1 MPVTLYR
8 ADSRE
13 PDAIAAAE
21 GFGGRKP
28 LSLDQARSI
37 AARFFDGNAA
47 VDLPDRAAP
56 GLSVALAARPGQPIT
71 LGDMVRVAKA
81 EKSGD
86 TVHIS
91 TDLTPAC
98 GGYANGADGSGR
110 PNLTYRIDVPTDPF
124 YVFKQNIN
132 GSTPA
137 HPTSTVHGFDASI
150 AGAVRPALIMDNPD
164 PRQATMIAIV
174 SSGDE
179 VTFLTKVPQ
188 DWVTQSRAQDRNQA
202 SGFAAWQDMPARDP
216 LRAPAVVPPV
226 HAEAVVAPP
235 RVDPVVPP
243 RVEAVAPVHAEAV
256 VAPPRVAP
264 VPPPRV
270 DPVEVAVPPRHEPVV
285 APPRVDARPAQEA
298 PRDGAHPYQSAEHP
312 YNRLLNQAI
321 TGITA
326 LGEGNAYNR
335 SEQTRLDA
343 AVSLVHAARRGQI
356 DSIDSVVYN
365 HDGQRLF
372 AVQGDAQSD
381 AAKRTFVQRQ
391 DTQKPA
397 VGADA
402 AAEDLQQRQAPQAQ
416 VAVQNR

>member
-1 MPVTLYR
+1 MPVTLFR
-8 ADSRE
+8 ADSRAPE
-13 PDAIAAAE
+13 AIAEAE

-37 AARFFDGNAA
+37 ATRFFDGNAA

-56 GLSVALAARPGQPIT
+56 GLSVALAARPGQTIT

-91 TDLTPAC
+91 TDLTQAC

-124 YVFKQNIN
+124 YVYKQNIN
-132 GSTPA
+132 GSMPA
-137 HPTSTVHGFDASI
+137 QPTATAQTFDATI
-150 AGAVRPALIMDNPD
+150 AGAVRPALVMDNPD

-188 DWVTQSRAQDRNQA
+188 DWVTQFRTQDRAQA
-202 SGFAAWQDMPARDP
+202 SGFSAWQDMPARDQQQ
-216 LRAPAVVPPV
+216 APQA
-226 HAEAVVAPP
+226 VAPQQAQAP
-235 RVDPVVPP
+235 VQAHVQAPPQVDPVVAPA
-243 RVEAVAPVHAEAV
+243 RVEPA
-256 VAPPRVAP
+256 RI
-264 VPPPRV
+264 
-270 DPVEVAVPPRHEPVV
+270 EPVV
-285 APPRVDARPAQEA
+285 APPRADARADA
-298 PRDGAHPYQSAEHP
+298 RVDGAHPYQSPDHP
-312 YNRLLNQAI
+312 YNRLLTQADA
-321 TGITA
+321 GVAA
-326 LGEGNAYNR
+326 LGEGNVYNR

-356 DSIDSVVYN
+356 DSIDSVAYN

-391 DTQKPA
+391 DIQKPA
-397 VGADA
+397 VGTDA

-416 VAVQNR
+416 VAVQGR

>member
-8 ADSRE
+8 ADSRAPE
-13 PDAIAAAE
+13 AIAEAE
-21 GFGGRKP
+21 GFGGRRP

-37 AARFFDGNAA
+37 AARFFDGNAV

-56 GLSVALAARPGQPIT
+56 GLTVALASRPGQPIT

-91 TDLTPAC
+91 TDLTQAC

-110 PNLTYRIDVPTDPF
+110 PNFTYRIDVPTDPF

-150 AGAVRPALIMDNPD
+150 AGAVRPALVMDNPD

-188 DWVTQSRAQDRNQA
+188 DWVTQSRAQDRAQP
-202 SGFAAWQDMPARDP
+202 SGFAAWQDMPQNQPARE
-216 LRAPAVVPPV
+216 AQQSPAVVPPV
-226 HAEAVVAPP
+226 HAEPVVAAP
-235 RVDPVVPP
+235 RVDAVVPP
-243 RVEAVAPVHAEAV
+243 A
-256 VAPPRVAP
+256 
-264 VPPPRV
+264 RV
-270 DPVEVAVPPRHEPVV
+270 DPVEVVAPPPRHEPAV
-285 APPRVDARPAQEA
+285 APPRVEVPRVDAPRVDARPAPEA
-298 PRDGAHPYQSAEHP
+298 PRDGAHPYQSPDHP
-312 YNRLLNQAI
+312 YNRLLNQAV

-356 DSIDSVVYN
+356 DSIDSVAYN

-381 AAKRTFVQRQ
+381 AVKRTFVQRQ
-391 DTQKPA
+391 DIQKPA

-416 VAVQNR
+416 VAVQDR

>member
-8 ADSRE
+8 ADSRD
-13 PDAIAAAE
+13 PDVIATAE

-28 LSLDQARSI
+28 LTLEQARSV

-56 GLSVALAARPGQPIT
+56 GLREAIANREGKPIT

-91 TDLTPAC
+91 TDLTQAC
-98 GGYANGADGSGR
+98 GGYASGVDGNKK
-110 PNLTYRIDVPTDPF
+110 PNLTYKIDVPTDPF

-137 HPTSTVHGFDASI
+137 HPTSTVQGFDASI

-188 DWVTQSRAQDRNQA
+188 DWVTQFRTQDRGQPG
-202 SGFAAWQDMPARDP
+202 GFSAWQDMPARDQQQ
-216 LRAPAVVPPV
+216 APPVAPPV
-226 HAEAVVAPP
+226 HAEPVVAPP
-235 RVDPVVPP
+235 RVDPVVLP
-243 RVEAVAPVHAEAV
+243 RVEP
-256 VAPPRVAP
+256 VAPPRRPEQVDVVA
-264 VPPPRV
+264 
-270 DPVEVAVPPRHEPVV
+270 PPRHEPVV
-285 APPRVDARPAQEA
+285 APPRVEARPVPA
-298 PRDGAHPYQSAEHP
+298 PVHEGPHPYQSPDHP
-312 YNRLLNQAI
+312 YNRLLTQAI
-321 TGITA
+321 TGVTA

-335 SEQTRLDA
+335 SEQSRLDA
-343 AVSLVHAARRGQI
+343 AVSLVHAARRSQI
-356 DSIDSVVYN
+356 ESIDSVVYN

-391 DTQKPA
+391 DMQKPA
-397 VGADA
+397 VEVETVAQ
-402 AAEDLQQRQAPQAQ
+402 DLQQGRAQQAQ
-416 VAVQNR
+416 ATVQGR

>member
-1 MPVTLYR
+1 MPVTLFR
-8 ADSRE
+8 ADSRAPE
-13 PDAIAAAE
+13 AIAEAE

-28 LSLDQARSI
+28 LSLEQARSV

-56 GLSVALAARPGQPIT
+56 GLREALDAREGRTIT

-86 TVHIS
+86 TIHIS
-91 TDLTPAC
+91 TDLTQAC
-98 GGYANGADGSGR
+98 GGYANGSDGNGR
-110 PNLTYRIDVPTDPF
+110 PYLTYRIDVPTDPF
-124 YVFKQNIN
+124 HVYRQNIN
-132 GSTPA
+132 GSLPGQ
-137 HPTSTVHGFDASI
+137 PTATVQTFDATI
-150 AGAVRPALIMDNPD
+150 AGAVRPALVMDNPD

-188 DWVTQSRAQDRNQA
+188 DWVTRFRTQDRTQA
-202 SGFAAWQDMPARDP
+202 SGFSAWQDMPARD
-216 LRAPAVVPPV
+216 RQQAPQVVAPQQ
-226 HAEAVVAPP
+226 AEAVVAPP
-235 RVDPVVPP
+235 RE
-243 RVEAVAPVHAEAV
+243 EAV
-256 VAPPRVAP
+256 

-270 DPVEVAVPPRHEPVV
+270 EPVAVVGPPPRVEPVV
-285 APPRVDARPAQEA
+285 APPRAEARADGRA
-298 PRDGAHPYQSAEHP
+298 DGAHPYQSPEHP
-312 YNRLLNQAI
+312 YNRLLTQAI
-321 TGITA
+321 AGVTA

-356 DSIDSVVYN
+356 DSIDSVAYN

-372 AVQGDAQSD
+372 AVQGEVQSD
-381 AAKRTFVQRQ
+381 AVKRTFVQRQ
-391 DTQKPA
+391 DIQKPA
-397 VGADA
+397 VGAEA

-416 VAVQNR
+416 AVVQGR

>member
-1 MPVTLYR
+1 MPVTLFR
-8 ADSRE
+8 ADSRAPE
-13 PDAIAAAE
+13 AIAEAE

-56 GLSVALAARPGQPIT
+56 GLTVALAARPNQTIT

-91 TDLTPAC
+91 TDLTQAC

-124 YVFKQNIN
+124 YVYKQNIN
-132 GSTPA
+132 GSMPA
-137 HPTSTVHGFDASI
+137 QPTATAQTFDATI
-150 AGAVRPALIMDNPD
+150 AGAVRPALVMDNPD

-188 DWVTQSRAQDRNQA
+188 DWVTQFRTQDRAQA
-202 SGFAAWQDMPARDP
+202 SGFSAWQDMPARDQQQ
-216 LRAPAVVPPV
+216 APQVVAPQQAQAPVQVQAQAAPQVAAVVPPPQ
-226 HAEAVVAPP
+226 ADPVVAPA
-235 RVDPVVPP
+235 
-243 RVEAVAPVHAEAV
+243 RVEPA
-256 VAPPRVAP
+256 RV
-264 VPPPRV
+264 
-270 DPVEVAVPPRHEPVV
+270 EPVV
-285 APPRVDARPAQEA
+285 APPRAEARADARV
-298 PRDGAHPYQSAEHP
+298 DGAHPYQSPDHP
-312 YNRLLNQAI
+312 YNRMLTQAI
-321 TGITA
+321 AGVTA

-356 DSIDSVVYN
+356 DSIDSVAYN

-391 DTQKPA
+391 DIQKPA

-416 VAVQNR
+416 VAVQGR

>member
-1 MPVTLYR
+1 MPVTLFR
-8 ADSRE
+8 ADSRAPE
-13 PDAIAAAE
+13 AIAEAE
-21 GFGGRKP
+21 GFGGRRP
-28 LSLDQARSI
+28 LTLDQARSV

-56 GLSVALAARPGQPIT
+56 GLTVALAARPNQTIT

-91 TDLTPAC
+91 TDLTQAC

-124 YVFKQNIN
+124 YVYKQNIN
-132 GSTPA
+132 GSMPA
-137 HPTSTVHGFDASI
+137 QPTATAQTFDATI
-150 AGAVRPALIMDNPD
+150 AGAVRPALVMDNPD

-188 DWVTQSRAQDRNQA
+188 DWVTQFRTQDRAQA
-202 SGFAAWQDMPARDP
+202 SGFSAWQDMPAHDQQQ
-216 LRAPAVVPPV
+216 APQVVEPQQVQAPVQVQAQVQAPPQVAAVVPPPQ
-226 HAEAVVAPP
+226 ADPVVAPA
-235 RVDPVVPP
+235 
-243 RVEAVAPVHAEAV
+243 RVEPA
-256 VAPPRVAP
+256 RV
-264 VPPPRV
+264 
-270 DPVEVAVPPRHEPVV
+270 EPVV
-285 APPRVDARPAQEA
+285 APPRAEARAEVRADARV
-298 PRDGAHPYQSAEHP
+298 DGAHPYQSPDHP
-312 YNRLLNQAI
+312 YNRMLTQAI
-321 TGITA
+321 AGVTA

-356 DSIDSVVYN
+356 DSIDSVAYN

-391 DTQKPA
+391 DIQKPA

-402 AAEDLQQRQAPQAQ
+402 AAEDLQQRQAPLAQ
-416 VAVQNR
+416 VAVQGR

>member
-8 ADSRE
+8 ADSRAPE
-13 PDAIAAAE
+13 AIAEAE
-21 GFGGRKP
+21 GFGGRRP

-37 AARFFDGNAA
+37 AARFFDGNAV

-56 GLSVALAARPGQPIT
+56 GLTVALASRPGQPIT

-91 TDLTPAC
+91 TDLTQAC

-110 PNLTYRIDVPTDPF
+110 PNFTYRIDVPTDPF

-150 AGAVRPALIMDNPD
+150 AGAVRPALVMDNPD

-188 DWVTQSRAQDRNQA
+188 DWVTQSRAQDRAQP

-226 HAEAVVAPP
+226 HAEAVVAAP
-235 RVDPVVPP
+235 RVDAVVPP
-243 RVEAVAPVHAEAV
+243 A
-256 VAPPRVAP
+256 
-264 VPPPRV
+264 RV
-270 DPVEVAVPPRHEPVV
+270 DPVEVVAPPPRHEPAV
-285 APPRVDARPAQEA
+285 APPRVEVPRVDAPRVDARPAPEA
-298 PRDGAHPYQSAEHP
+298 PRDGAHPYQSPDHP
-312 YNRLLNQAI
+312 YNRLLNQAV

-356 DSIDSVVYN
+356 DSIDSVAYN

-381 AAKRTFVQRQ
+381 AVKRTFVQRQ
-391 DTQKPA
+391 DIQKPA

-416 VAVQNR
+416 VAVQDR

>member
-1 MPVTLYR
+1 MPVTLFR
-8 ADSRE
+8 ADSRAPE
-13 PDAIAAAE
+13 AIAEAE
-21 GFGGRKP
+21 GFGGRRP
-28 LSLDQARSI
+28 LTLDQARSV
-37 AARFFDGNAA
+37 AARFFDGNAV

-56 GLSVALAARPGQPIT
+56 GLTVALAARPNQTIT

-91 TDLTPAC
+91 TDLTQAC

-124 YVFKQNIN
+124 YVYKQNIN
-132 GSTPA
+132 GSMPA
-137 HPTSTVHGFDASI
+137 QPTATAQTFDATI
-150 AGAVRPALIMDNPD
+150 AGAVRPALVMDNPD

-188 DWVTQSRAQDRNQA
+188 DWVTQFRTQDRAQA
-202 SGFAAWQDMPARDP
+202 SGFSAWQDMPARDQQQ
-216 LRAPAVVPPV
+216 APQVVAPQQVQAPVQVQAQVQAAPQVAAVVPPPQ
-226 HAEAVVAPP
+226 ADPVVAPA
-235 RVDPVVPP
+235 
-243 RVEAVAPVHAEAV
+243 RVEPA
-256 VAPPRVAP
+256 RV
-264 VPPPRV
+264 
-270 DPVEVAVPPRHEPVV
+270 EPVV
-285 APPRVDARPAQEA
+285 APPRAEARADARV
-298 PRDGAHPYQSAEHP
+298 DGAHPYQSPDHP
-312 YNRLLNQAI
+312 YNRMLTQAI
-321 TGITA
+321 AGVTA

-356 DSIDSVVYN
+356 DSIDSVAYN

-391 DTQKPA
+391 DIQKPA
-397 VGADA
+397 IGADA

-416 VAVQNR
+416 VAVQGR

>member
-1 MPVTLYR
+1 MPVTLFR
-8 ADSRE
+8 ADSRAPE
-13 PDAIAAAE
+13 AIAEAE
-21 GFGGRKP
+21 GFGGRRP
-28 LSLDQARSI
+28 LTLDQARSV

-56 GLSVALAARPGQPIT
+56 GLTVALAARPNQTIT

-91 TDLTPAC
+91 TDLTQAC

-124 YVFKQNIN
+124 YVYKQNIN
-132 GSTPA
+132 GSMPA
-137 HPTSTVHGFDASI
+137 QPTATAQTFDATI
-150 AGAVRPALIMDNPD
+150 AGAVRPALVMDNPD

-188 DWVTQSRAQDRNQA
+188 DWVTQFRTQDRAQA
-202 SGFAAWQDMPARDP
+202 SGFSAWQDMPARDP
-216 LRAPAVVPPV
+216 QQAPQVVAPQQVQAPVQVQAQVQAPPQAAAVVPPPQ
-226 HAEAVVAPP
+226 ADPVVAPA
-235 RVDPVVPP
+235 
-243 RVEAVAPVHAEAV
+243 RVEPA
-256 VAPPRVAP
+256 RV
-264 VPPPRV
+264 
-270 DPVEVAVPPRHEPVV
+270 EPVV
-285 APPRVDARPAQEA
+285 APPRAEARAEVRADARV
-298 PRDGAHPYQSAEHP
+298 DGAHPYQSPEHP
-312 YNRLLNQAI
+312 YNRMLTQAI
-321 TGITA
+321 AGVTA

-356 DSIDSVVYN
+356 DSIDSIAYN

-391 DTQKPA
+391 DIQKPA
-397 VGADA
+397 LGADA
-402 AAEDLQQRQAPQAQ
+402 AAEDLQQRQAPQQAQ
-416 VAVQNR
+416 VAVQGR

>member
-1 MPVTLYR
+1 MPVTLFR
-8 ADSRE
+8 ADSRAPE
-13 PDAIAAAE
+13 AIAEAE
-21 GFGGRKP
+21 GFGGRRP
-28 LSLDQARSI
+28 LTLDQARSV

-56 GLSVALAARPGQPIT
+56 GLTVALAARPNQTIT

-91 TDLTPAC
+91 TDLTQAC

-124 YVFKQNIN
+124 YVYKQNIN
-132 GSTPA
+132 GSMPA
-137 HPTSTVHGFDASI
+137 QPTATAQTFDATI
-150 AGAVRPALIMDNPD
+150 AGAVRPALVMDNPD

-188 DWVTQSRAQDRNQA
+188 DWVTQFRTQDRAQA
-202 SGFAAWQDMPARDP
+202 SGFSAWQDMPARDQQQ
-216 LRAPAVVPPV
+216 APQVVAPQQAQAPVQVQAQAAPQVAAVVPPPQ
-226 HAEAVVAPP
+226 ADPVVAPA
-235 RVDPVVPP
+235 
-243 RVEAVAPVHAEAV
+243 RVEPA
-256 VAPPRVAP
+256 RV
-264 VPPPRV
+264 
-270 DPVEVAVPPRHEPVV
+270 EPVV
-285 APPRVDARPAQEA
+285 APPRAEARADARV
-298 PRDGAHPYQSAEHP
+298 DGAHPYQSPDHP
-312 YNRLLNQAI
+312 YNRMLTQAI
-321 TGITA
+321 AGVTA

-356 DSIDSVVYN
+356 DSIDSVAYN

-391 DTQKPA
+391 DIQKPA

-416 VAVQNR
+416 VAVQGR

>member
-1 MPVTLYR
+1 MPVTLFR
-8 ADSRE
+8 ADSRAPE
-13 PDAIAAAE
+13 AIAEAE
-21 GFGGRKP
+21 GFGGRRP
-28 LSLDQARSI
+28 LTLDQARSV

-56 GLSVALAARPGQPIT
+56 GLTVALAARPNQTIT

-91 TDLTPAC
+91 TDLTQAC

-124 YVFKQNIN
+124 YVYKQNIN
-132 GSTPA
+132 GSMPA
-137 HPTSTVHGFDASI
+137 QPTATAQTFDATI
-150 AGAVRPALIMDNPD
+150 AGAVRPALVMDNPD

-188 DWVTQSRAQDRNQA
+188 DWVTQFRTQDRAQA
-202 SGFAAWQDMPARDP
+202 SGFSAWQDMPARDQQQ
-216 LRAPAVVPPV
+216 APQ
-226 HAEAVVAPP
+226 VVAPQQVQAP
-235 RVDPVVPP
+235 VQVQAQVQAPPQADPVVAPA
-243 RVEAVAPVHAEAV
+243 RVEPA
-256 VAPPRVAP
+256 RV
-264 VPPPRV
+264 
-270 DPVEVAVPPRHEPVV
+270 EPVV
-285 APPRVDARPAQEA
+285 APPRAEARAEVRADARVDARV
-298 PRDGAHPYQSAEHP
+298 DGAHPYQSPDHP
-312 YNRLLNQAI
+312 YNRMLTQAI
-321 TGITA
+321 AGVTA

-356 DSIDSVVYN
+356 DSIDSVAYN

-391 DTQKPA
+391 DIQKPA

-402 AAEDLQQRQAPQAQ
+402 AAEDLQQRQAPLAQ
-416 VAVQNR
+416 VAVQGR

>member
-1 MPVTLYR
+1 MPVTLFR
-8 ADSRE
+8 ADSRAPE
-13 PDAIAAAE
+13 AIAEAE

-37 AARFFDGNAA
+37 ATRFFDGNAA

-56 GLSVALAARPGQPIT
+56 GLSVALAARPGQTIT

-91 TDLTPAC
+91 TDLTQAC

-124 YVFKQNIN
+124 YVYKQNIN
-132 GSTPA
+132 GSMPA
-137 HPTSTVHGFDASI
+137 QPTATAQTFDATI
-150 AGAVRPALIMDNPD
+150 AGAVRPALVMDNPD

-188 DWVTQSRAQDRNQA
+188 DWVTQFRTQDRAQA
-202 SGFAAWQDMPARDP
+202 SGFSAWQDMPVRDQQQ
-216 LRAPAVVPPV
+216 APQ
-226 HAEAVVAPP
+226 VVAPQQAQVP
-235 RVDPVVPP
+235 VQAHVQAPPQVAPVVPP
-243 RVEAVAPVHAEAV
+243 QVD
-256 VAPPRVAP
+256 
-264 VPPPRV
+264 V
-270 DPVEVAVPPRHEPVV
+270 DPVAAPARVEPARIQPVV
-285 APPRVDARPAQEA
+285 APPRADARADA
-298 PRDGAHPYQSAEHP
+298 RVDGAHPYQSPDHP
-312 YNRLLNQAI
+312 YNRLLTQADA
-321 TGITA
+321 GVAA
-326 LGEGNAYNR
+326 LGEGNVYNR

-356 DSIDSVVYN
+356 DSIDSVAYN

-391 DTQKPA
+391 DIQKPA
-397 VGADA
+397 VGTDA

-416 VAVQNR
+416 VAVQGR

>member
-8 ADSRE
+8 ADSRAPE
-13 PDAIAAAE
+13 AIAEAE

-56 GLSVALAARPGQPIT
+56 GLSVALASRPGQPIT

-150 AGAVRPALIMDNPD
+150 AGAVRPALVMDNPD

-188 DWVTQSRAQDRNQA
+188 EWVTQSRAQDRNQA

-216 LRAPAVVPPV
+216 LRAPAVV
-226 HAEAVVAPP
+226 
-235 RVDPVVPP
+235 
-243 RVEAVAPVHAEAV
+243 APVHAEPVVAAPRVDAV
-256 VAPPRVAP
+256 VPPV
-264 VPPPRV
+264 RV
-270 DPVEVAVPPRHEPVV
+270 DPVEVVAPPPRHEPVV
-285 APPRVDARPAQEA
+285 APPRVEAPRVEAPRVEAPRPDARPAPEPA
-298 PRDGAHPYQSAEHP
+298 RDGAHPYQSPEHP
-312 YNRLLNQAI
+312 YNRLLAQASA
-321 TGITA
+321 GVTA
-326 LGEGNAYNR
+326 LGEGNVYNR

-356 DSIDSVVYN
+356 DSIDSVAYN

-372 AVQGDAQSD
+372 AVQGDVQSD

-391 DTQKPA
+391 DIQKPA

-402 AAEDLQQRQAPQAQ
+402 AAEDLQQRQGPQVQA
-416 VAVQNR
+416 AVQGR

>member
-1 MPVTLYR
+1 MPVTLFR
-8 ADSRE
+8 ADSRAPE
-13 PDAIAAAE
+13 AIAEAE

-37 AARFFDGNAA
+37 ATRFFDGNAA

-56 GLSVALAARPGQPIT
+56 GLTVALAARPGQTIT

-91 TDLTPAC
+91 TDLTQAC

-124 YVFKQNIN
+124 YVYKQNIN
-132 GSTPA
+132 GSMPA
-137 HPTSTVHGFDASI
+137 QPTATAQTFDATI
-150 AGAVRPALIMDNPD
+150 AGAVRPALVMDNPD

-188 DWVTQSRAQDRNQA
+188 DWVTQFRTQDRAQA
-202 SGFAAWQDMPARDP
+202 SGFSAWQDMPARDQQQ
-216 LRAPAVVPPV
+216 APQA
-226 HAEAVVAPP
+226 VAPQQAQAP
-235 RVDPVVPP
+235 VQAHVQAPPQVDPVVAPA
-243 RVEAVAPVHAEAV
+243 RVEPA
-256 VAPPRVAP
+256 RI
-264 VPPPRV
+264 
-270 DPVEVAVPPRHEPVV
+270 EPVV
-285 APPRVDARPAQEA
+285 APPRADARADA
-298 PRDGAHPYQSAEHP
+298 RVDGAHPYQSPDHP
-312 YNRLLNQAI
+312 YNRLLTQADA
-321 TGITA
+321 GVAA
-326 LGEGNAYNR
+326 LGEGNVYNR

-356 DSIDSVVYN
+356 DSIDSVAYN

-381 AAKRTFVQRQ
+381 AAKRTFVQHQ
-391 DTQKPA
+391 DIQKPA
-397 VGADA
+397 VGTDA

-416 VAVQNR
+416 VAVQGR

>member
-37 AARFFDGNAA
+37 AARFFDGNAV

-56 GLSVALAARPGQPIT
+56 GLSVALASRPGQPIT

-137 HPTSTVHGFDASI
+137 HPTSTVHGFDATI
-150 AGAVRPALIMDNPD
+150 AGAVRPALVMDNPD

-188 DWVTQSRAQDRNQA
+188 DWVTQSRAQDRAQP

-226 HAEAVVAPP
+226 HAE
-235 RVDPVVPP
+235 
-243 RVEAVAPVHAEAV
+243 
-256 VAPPRVAP
+256 
-264 VPPPRV
+264 
-270 DPVEVAVPPRHEPVV
+270 PVV
-285 APPRVDARPAQEA
+285 APPRVDAVVPPARLDPVEVVAPPPRHEPIVAPPRVEA
-298 PRDGAHPYQSAEHP
+298 PRVDAPRVDARPAPDVPRDGTHPYQSPDHP
-312 YNRLLNQAI
+312 YNRLLNQAV

-381 AAKRTFVQRQ
+381 AVKRTFVQRQ
-391 DTQKPA
+391 DIQKPA

-402 AAEDLQQRQAPQAQ
+402 AAEDLQQRQTPQAQ
-416 VAVQNR
+416 AVVQGR

>member
-1 MPVTLYR
+1 MPVTLFR

-13 PDAIAAAE
+13 PDAIAGAE

-37 AARFFDGNAA
+37 AARFFDGDAV

-56 GLSVALAARPGQPIT
+56 GLREAIAARECRTIT

-91 TDLTPAC
+91 TDLTQAC

-110 PNLTYRIDVPTDPF
+110 PNLTYRIEVPTDPF
-124 YVFKQNIN
+124 HVFKQNIN
-132 GSTPA
+132 GSMPA
-137 HPTSTVHGFDASI
+137 QPTSTVHGFDAGI
-150 AGAVRPALIMDNPD
+150 AGAVRPALVMDNPD

-174 SSGDE
+174 SNGDE

-188 DWVTQSRAQDRNQA
+188 DWVTQFRRQDRDQPSGFSEWQAMPGRAQQA
-202 SGFAAWQDMPARDP
+202 PQQAAPQVQVQAQVQAQVDPVVIPVAVPVVAPAR
-216 LRAPAVVPPV
+216 
-226 HAEAVVAPP
+226 AEAVVAPP
-235 RVDPVVPP
+235 R
-243 RVEAVAPVHAEAV
+243 AEVRADV
-256 VAPPRVAP
+256 RA
-264 VPPPRV
+264 
-270 DPVEVAVPPRHEPVV
+270 
-285 APPRVDARPAQEA
+285 
-298 PRDGAHPYQSAEHP
+298 DGAHPYQSPDHP
-312 YNRLLNQAI
+312 YNRLLTQAV

-335 SEQTRLDA
+335 TEQTRLDA

-356 DSIDSVVYN
+356 DSIDSVAYN

-372 AVQGDAQSD
+372 AMQGDAQSD
-381 AAKRTFVQRQ
+381 AVKRSFVQRQ
-391 DTQKPA
+391 DIQKPA
-397 VGADA
+397 VDPDA
-402 AAEDLQQRQAPQAQ
+402 AAVDLPQRQAQQARP
-416 VAVQNR
+416 AVPAL

>member
-1 MPVTLYR
+1 MPVTLFR
-8 ADSRE
+8 ADSRAPE
-13 PDAIAAAE
+13 AIAEAE

-37 AARFFDGNAA
+37 ATRFFDGNAA

-56 GLSVALAARPGQPIT
+56 GLTEALRAREGRPIT

-110 PNLTYRIDVPTDPF
+110 PNLTYRIDVPADPF

-137 HPTSTVHGFDASI
+137 QPTSTVHGFDATI
-150 AGAVRPALIMDNPD
+150 AGAVRPALVMDNPD

-188 DWVTQSRAQDRNQA
+188 DWVTQFRTQDRAQA
-202 SGFAAWQDMPARDP
+202 SGFSAWQDMPARDQQQ
-216 LRAPAVVPPV
+216 APQVVAPQQVQAPVQAPAQVQAQVQAPPQVAAVVPPLQ
-226 HAEAVVAPP
+226 AE
-235 RVDPVVPP
+235 PVVVPA
-243 RVEAVAPVHAEAV
+243 RVEPARLEPV
-256 VAPPRVAP
+256 RV
-264 VPPPRV
+264 
-270 DPVEVAVPPRHEPVV
+270 EPVV
-285 APPRVDARPAQEA
+285 APPRAEARAEGRA
-298 PRDGAHPYQSAEHP
+298 DGAHPYQSPDHP
-312 YNRLLNQAI
+312 YNRMLTQAI
-321 TGITA
+321 TGVTA

-356 DSIDSVVYN
+356 DSIDSVAYN

-391 DTQKPA
+391 DVQKPA
-397 VGADA
+397 VNADA

-416 VAVQNR
+416 VAVQGR

>member
-8 ADSRE
+8 ADSRAPE
-13 PDAIAAAE
+13 AIAEAE

-56 GLSVALAARPGQPIT
+56 GLTVALASRPGQPIT

-150 AGAVRPALIMDNPD
+150 AGAVRPALVMDNPD

-174 SSGDE
+174 SGGDE

-188 DWVTQSRAQDRNQA
+188 DWVTQSRSQDRAQP
-202 SGFAAWQDMPARDP
+202 SGFAAWEDMPAREAQ
-216 LRAPAVVPPV
+216 RAPAVVPPV
-226 HAEAVVAPP
+226 HAEPVVAPP
-235 RVDPVVPP
+235 RVD
-243 RVEAVAPVHAEAV
+243 AVALPQVEPVALRRAE
-256 VAPPRVAP
+256 
-264 VPPPRV
+264 
-270 DPVEVAVPPRHEPVV
+270 PVEVAPPPRHEPVV
-285 APPRVDARPAQEA
+285 APPRVEAPRVEAPRAEPPRVEA
-298 PRDGAHPYQSAEHP
+298 PRDGAHPYQSPDHP
-312 YNRLLNQAI
+312 YNRLLNQAVA
-321 TGITA
+321 GITA

-381 AAKRTFVQRQ
+381 AVKRTFVQRQ
-391 DTQKPA
+391 DIQKPA

-402 AAEDLQQRQAPQAQ
+402 AAEDLPQRQAPQAQ
-416 VAVQNR
+416 AAVQER

>member
-1 MPVTLYR
+1 MPVTLFR

-37 AARFFDGNAA
+37 AARFFDGNAV

-56 GLSVALAARPGQPIT
+56 GLREALTAREGRTIT

-91 TDLTPAC
+91 TDLTQAC

-110 PNLTYRIDVPTDPF
+110 PNLTYRIEVPTDPF
-124 YVFKQNIN
+124 HVFKQNIN
-132 GSTPA
+132 GSMPA
-137 HPTSTVHGFDASI
+137 QPTSTVHGFDASI
-150 AGAVRPALIMDNPD
+150 AGAVRPALVMDNPD

-174 SSGDE
+174 SNGDE

-188 DWVTQSRAQDRNQA
+188 DWVTQFRRQDRDEPSGFSEWQAMPGRAQQQA
-202 SGFAAWQDMPARDP
+202 PQQAEPQVQVQPQVQAQQPPPQVAPVVQPPQVDP
-216 LRAPAVVPPV
+216 VVVP
-226 HAEAVVAPP
+226 VVAPP
-235 RVDPVVPP
+235 R
-243 RVEAVAPVHAEAV
+243 A
-256 VAPPRVAP
+256 
-264 VPPPRV
+264 
-270 DPVEVAVPPRHEPVV
+270 EPVV
-285 APPRVDARPAQEA
+285 APPRAEVRADARA
-298 PRDGAHPYQSAEHP
+298 DGAHPYQSPDHP
-312 YNRLLNQAI
+312 YNGLLNQAI
-321 TGITA
+321 VGITA
-326 LGEGNAYNR
+326 LGEANAYNR
-335 SEQTRLDA
+335 SEQVRLDA

-356 DSIDSVVYN
+356 DSIDSVAYN

-381 AAKRTFVQRQ
+381 AAKRSFVQRQ
-391 DTQKPA
+391 DIQKPA
-397 VGADA
+397 VGTDA

-416 VAVQNR
+416 AAVQNR

>member
-1 MPVTLYR
+1 MPVTLFR
-8 ADSRE
+8 ADSRAPE
-13 PDAIAAAE
+13 AIAEAE
-21 GFGGRKP
+21 GFGGRRP
-28 LSLDQARSI
+28 LTLDQARSV

-56 GLSVALAARPGQPIT
+56 GLTVALAARPNQTIT

-91 TDLTPAC
+91 TDLTQAC

-124 YVFKQNIN
+124 YVYKQNIN
-132 GSTPA
+132 GSMPA
-137 HPTSTVHGFDASI
+137 QPTATAQTFDATI
-150 AGAVRPALIMDNPD
+150 AGAVRPALVMDNPD

-188 DWVTQSRAQDRNQA
+188 DWVTQFRTQDRAQA
-202 SGFAAWQDMPARDP
+202 SGFSAWQDMPAHDQQQ
-216 LRAPAVVPPV
+216 APQVVAPQQVQAPVQVQAPPQVAAVVPPPQ
-226 HAEAVVAPP
+226 ADPVVAPA
-235 RVDPVVPP
+235 
-243 RVEAVAPVHAEAV
+243 RVEPA
-256 VAPPRVAP
+256 RV
-264 VPPPRV
+264 
-270 DPVEVAVPPRHEPVV
+270 EPVV
-285 APPRVDARPAQEA
+285 APPRSEARADARV
-298 PRDGAHPYQSAEHP
+298 DGAHPYQSPDHP
-312 YNRLLNQAI
+312 YNRMLTQAI
-321 TGITA
+321 AGVTA

-356 DSIDSVVYN
+356 DSIDSVAYN

-391 DTQKPA
+391 DIQKPA

-416 VAVQNR
+416 VAVQGR

>member
-1 MPVTLYR
+1 MPVTLFR

-13 PDAIAAAE
+13 PDAIAEAE

-37 AARFFDGNAA
+37 AARFFDGNAV

-56 GLSVALAARPGQPIT
+56 GLSVALASRPGQPIT

-91 TDLTPAC
+91 TDLTQAC

-137 HPTSTVHGFDASI
+137 QPTSTVHGFDASI
-150 AGAVRPALIMDNPD
+150 AGAVRPALVMDNPD

-188 DWVTQSRAQDRNQA
+188 DWVTQFRRQDRDQP
-202 SGFAAWQDMPARDP
+202 SGFSDWQQMPGRDQQQ
-216 LRAPAVVPPV
+216 APQPVAPVVQAQPQVQAQQPAQVVPVVEPQV
-226 HAEAVVAPP
+226 AQVVAPP
-235 RVDPVVPP
+235 R
-243 RVEAVAPVHAEAV
+243 A
-256 VAPPRVAP
+256 
-264 VPPPRV
+264 
-270 DPVEVAVPPRHEPVV
+270 EPVV
-285 APPRVDARPAQEA
+285 APPRAEVRAEVRADARV
-298 PRDGAHPYQSAEHP
+298 DGGHPYQSPDHP
-312 YNRLLNQAI
+312 YNRLLDQAI

-326 LGEGNAYNR
+326 LGESNVYNR
-335 SEQTRLDA
+335 SEQTRLEA

-356 DSIDSVVYN
+356 DSIDSVAYS
-365 HDGQRLF
+365 HAGQRLF
-372 AVQGDAQSD
+372 AVQGDPQSD
-381 AAKRTFVQRQ
+381 AVKRSFVQHQ
-391 DTQKPA
+391 DIQKPA

-402 AAEDLQQRQAPQAQ
+402 AAEDLPQRQGARAQA
-416 VAVQNR
+416 VVPSL

>member
-1 MPVTLYR
+1 MPVTLFR

-13 PDAIAAAE
+13 PDAIATAE
-21 GFGGRKP
+21 GFGGRRP
-28 LSLDQARSI
+28 LSLDQARSV
-37 AARFFDGNAA
+37 AARFFDGNAV

-56 GLSVALAARPGQPIT
+56 GLSVALASRPGQPIT

-91 TDLTPAC
+91 TDLTQAC

-137 HPTSTVHGFDASI
+137 QPTSTVHGFDASI
-150 AGAVRPALIMDNPD
+150 AGAVRPALVMDNPD

-188 DWVTQSRAQDRNQA
+188 DWVTQFRRQDRDQP
-202 SGFAAWQDMPARDP
+202 SGFSDWQQMPGRDQQQAPQPIAPVVQAQP
-216 LRAPAVVPPV
+216 LLDP
-226 HAEAVVAPP
+226 VVAPP
-235 RVDPVVPP
+235 RI
-243 RVEAVAPVHAEAV
+243 
-256 VAPPRVAP
+256 
-264 VPPPRV
+264 
-270 DPVEVAVPPRHEPVV
+270 EPVV
-285 APPRVDARPAQEA
+285 APPRVEARVEA
-298 PRDGAHPYQSAEHP
+298 RADVRAPQPVDGAHPYQSPDHP

-321 TGITA
+321 SGIAA
-326 LGEGNAYNR
+326 LGEANAYNR

-356 DSIDSVVYN
+356 DSIDSVTYN

-372 AVQGDAQSD
+372 AVQGDLQSD
-381 AAKRTFVQRQ
+381 AVKRSFVQRQ
-391 DTQKPA
+391 DIQKAA

-402 AAEDLQQRQAPQAQ
+402 AAEDLPQRQGARSQA
-416 VAVQNR
+416 VVPSL